1 MQLLIVVQIIGFF
14 DVHKSF
20 GTAVCPLALSMQ
32 GMNDNF
38 TLRNNSSQS
47 AIQ

>member
-1 MQLLIVVQIIGFF
+1 MQLLIFLQIMFF
-14 DVHKSF
+14 FYVHKSF
-20 GTAVCPLALSMQ
+20 GTAICPLALSMQ